1 VSRAQPWEVWLVDF
15 GDPIGSEQG
24 GRRPALVVASE
35 FHARFPI
42 AVTLVVPF
50 TTRDRGLPHH
60 IPVQPGRSGLRSV
73 CYAKTEE
80 ITAIAEQRFV
90 GVEPIGTLD
99 EPTAEQVRAMVRRMI
114 V

>member
-15 GDPIGSEQG
+15 GDPVGSEQG
-24 GRRPALVVASE
+24 GRRPAVVVASE

-42 AVTLVVPF
+42 TITLVVPL
-50 TTRDRGLPHH
+50 TSRDRGLPHH
-60 IPVQPGRSGLRSV
+60 IAVQPGQSGVRGV

-80 ITAIAEQRFV
+80 ITAVSERRFV
-90 GVEPIGTLD
+90 GMRPLGVIDGA
-99 EPTAEQVRAMVRRMI
+99 TADRIRSLVRLMI